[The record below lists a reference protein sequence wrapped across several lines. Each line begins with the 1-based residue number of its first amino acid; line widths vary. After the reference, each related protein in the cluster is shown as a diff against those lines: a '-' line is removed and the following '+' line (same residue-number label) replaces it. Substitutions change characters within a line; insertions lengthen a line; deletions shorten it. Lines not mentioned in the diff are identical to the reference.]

1 METLFERYRNLVVL
15 LAMLLLQIVGLAVQ
29 VHRGDSG
36 HMTLDSHDSKGV
48 RLIRLWA
55 NAMISPPERLFHSVG
70 GGTSWI
76 WENYFDLRHVREQ
89 NKDLQTTLDRLRLE
103 QAALLEDAR
112 QGQRLQ
118 GLLHFQEKYIYKT
131 QAAQIIGTSG
141 SDQSKLFTIDKG
153 ADAKIERDMA
163 VITADGIV
171 GKVREVYP
179 RSAQV
184 LLIND
189 QSSGAG
195 VILETTR
202 IRGILRGNA
211 IGQTQIVGLMTDSR
225 IQPGEKVLTAGGDEI
240 FPRGLPVGTVDKVVK
255 DQDQDGFIRIIVK
268 PAAHLDRL
276 DEVLIITSV
285 EPRFPPDQTQDMATS
300 ETLKGAEAAEEKAQK
315 KASEIMAERLPG
327 LIDPSL
333 PPDQQPLNETSNPN
347 PVTRPAMPLHPD
359 RFTPG
364 TDLNSGVSVTG
375 GSDAISATTPD
386 ANAPKKPTA
395 PPSKSANPPGTA
407 PAKPNKD
414 ASPRRNP

>member
-15 LAMLLLQIVGLAVQ
+15 LAMLLLQIVGLAMQ
-29 VHRGDSG
+29 VHRGDTG
-36 HMTLDSHDSKGV
+36 HMSLDPHDSKGV

-55 NAMISPPERLFHSVG
+55 NAAVSPPERVFHSVG
-70 GGTSWI
+70 ESSSWL
-76 WENYFDLRHVREQ
+76 WQNYFDLRHVREQ
-89 NKDLQTTLDRLRLE
+89 NKDLQTTVDRLRLE

-112 QGQRLQ
+112 QGERLQ
-118 GLLHFQEKYIYKT
+118 GLLNFQEKYIYKT

-141 SDQSKLFTIDKG
+141 SDQSRLFYIDKG
-153 ADAKIERDMA
+153 SESKLERDMA

-184 LLIND
+184 LVIND

-211 IGQTQIVGLMTDSR
+211 IGQPQIVGLMADSR
-225 IQPGEKVLTAGGDEI
+225 IQAGERVLTAGGDEI

-255 DQDQDGFIRIIVK
+255 DPDQDGFIRVLVK

-276 DEVLIITSV
+276 DEVLVITSV
-285 EPRFPPDQTQDMATS
+285 EPRFPSDQTKDMATS

-327 LIDPSL
+327 LIDPNL
-333 PPDQQPLNETSNPN
+333 PPEQQPLNDTSNPN
-347 PVTRPAMPLHPD
+347 PVVHPPQPLHPD

-364 TDLNSGVSVTG
+364 SDTNTGVGVTSGDAA
-375 GSDAISATTPD
+375 GSTTPD
-386 ANAPKKPTA
+386 AIAPKKPAT
-395 PPSKSANPPGTA
+395 PPSKPQNPPGTA
-407 PAKPNKD
+407 PAKPDKD
-414 ASPRRNP
+414 TTPRRNL

>member
-1 METLFERYRNLVVL
+1 
-15 LAMLLLQIVGLAVQ
+15 
-29 VHRGDSG
+29 
-36 HMTLDSHDSKGV
+36 
-48 RLIRLWA
+48 
-55 NAMISPPERLFHSVG
+55 
-70 GGTSWI
+70 
-76 WENYFDLRHVREQ
+76 
-89 NKDLQTTLDRLRLE
+89 
-103 QAALLEDAR
+103 
-112 QGQRLQ
+112 
-118 GLLHFQEKYIYKT
+118 
-131 QAAQIIGTSG
+131 
-141 SDQSKLFTIDKG
+141 
-153 ADAKIERDMA
+153 
-163 VITADGIV
+163 
-171 GKVREVYP
+171 
-179 RSAQV
+179 
-184 LLIND
+184 
-189 QSSGAG
+189 

-225 IQPGEKVLTAGGDEI
+225 IQPGEKILTAGGDEI

-255 DQDQDGFIRIIVK
+255 DPDQDGFIRIIVK

-347 PVTRPAMPLHPD
+347 PVTRPAMSLHPD